1 MRQIWM
7 SLIIFSTLLS
17 SLSWAEDTIVLHK
30 GALVPFDG
38 ILFSSE
44 KAADVKNKLIERD
57 AYFQL
62 NDSLNKSLNF
72 QQDIINRDNN
82 KNKLCMDQNDNLAKS
97 LYSERQMNDLEKFG
111 LVLLGIGITGLTY
124 WGYGQLHK

>member
-1 MRQIWM
+1 MNRWIN
-7 SLIIFSTLLS
+7 LIIFSILINNICLADDS
-17 SLSWAEDTIVLHK
+17 VILNKDDKA
-30 GALVPFDG
+30 PFTG
-38 ILFSSE
+38 ILFTPE
-44 KAADVKNKLIERD
+44 KSQDLKNKLIERD
-57 AYFQL
+57 AYIQL

-72 QQDIINRDNN
+72 QQDIINRNN
-82 KNKLCMDQNDNLAKS
+82 DKNKLCMDQNDVLAKS